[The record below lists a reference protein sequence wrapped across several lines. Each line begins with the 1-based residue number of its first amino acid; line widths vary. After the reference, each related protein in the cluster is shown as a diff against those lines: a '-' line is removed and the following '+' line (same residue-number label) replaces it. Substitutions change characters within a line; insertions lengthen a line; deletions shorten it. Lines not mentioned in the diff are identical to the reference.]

1 MNFKNFLKKRINLFL
16 FFAFI
21 LVTLPSASVW
31 AQKTIAVSGTVID
44 ASGISIPGVNVVEKG
59 TKNSVTTDL
68 EGKFSINV
76 ASSKSELIFSY
87 LGYETLT
94 QVVGSKKSFNIAL
107 KNSESKLEEVV
118 VVGYGTSKKS
128 DLTGSVASISG
139 DALKKNP
146 VANVAETLTGRIAGV
161 QVTSTEGSPDADIK
175 IRVRGGGSL
184 TQDSAPLLIVDGFPV
199 NTINDISPSDIENI
213 TILKD
218 ASSTA
223 IYGSR
228 GAYGVVII
236 TTKSGK
242 DGAKIAVNYNIFS
255 GVKRIAKTIDV
266 LRPTDYVKWQYEFA
280 SLKNDI
286 PSFDQFFGTWQ
297 NSNQYNN
304 VQPIDWQREI
314 YGRLGEVVSQDLS
327 VRGGSDKMNFNFNYA
342 RYDEKAIMIG
352 SDFLRN
358 NLSLSLK
365 NKASKKVDLAFTLRY
380 SDTQINGGGANEQRE
395 VSSADSRLRHAV
407 GYSPIPIPALTTDD
421 TDDAIIGY
429 LTNPFVAVDD
439 NNRRQLRK
447 NFNMQTSF
455 GWKIIDNLQF
465 RSDIGLDNYNYQDY
479 RFYGRSTYYANNVP
493 SAENQRLSS
502 LIISDRKELRIR
514 NSNTLNYDFKNL
526 IGENHKLKVLIGEET
541 IDYRSNEITS
551 TIQGFPRLFTFENA
565 INLSSQGKPLSVNNF
580 YNPDDKLMSFFGRV
594 NYDIL
599 NKYLFT
605 ATYRA
610 DGSSKFLGSNRWG
623 YFPSAAVAWKIKEES
638 FLKDVNWISSLKLRA
653 SYGLAGNNNIPTGQT
668 SQTLQSY
675 ATTWINGVP
684 NFWAPSD
691 YMANPD
697 LKWETTVTQNFGLDY
712 DLFDGKVSGSVEVYK
727 NLTKDLLIPFNINTS
742 YTYQWRNMG
751 EVQNSGIEATLNLV
765 AVENKNF
772 GLNFNFNIGV
782 NQNRINSLGVMNNF
796 SVSSGWAGTA
806 ILNDYLVNV
815 GDSMGLIYGYQ
826 SDGRYEVSD
835 FNYAGGIYTLKPG
848 VANSSYAIGT
858 LRPGSMKL
866 KDINGDGVVNLSDQ
880 TIIGN
885 ANPKN
890 TGGFVVN
897 ANAYG
902 FDLSAAFNWS
912 YGNDVYNANKIEFS
926 SATSNP
932 NGQYRNLGTDMADG
946 TRWTNLDPLTGVLV
960 TDPSALAALNANTTM
975 WSPFMRQYVLS
986 DWAVEDGSFIRLNT
1000 VSLGYTFPKSFIGKI
1015 GLSNLRFYATGNNVF
1030 VLTKY
1035 SGLDPE
1041 VSTRR
1046 RTPLTPGVDSS
1057 PYPRSRQV
1065 IFGLNLSF

>member
-44 ASGISIPGVNVVEKG
+44 ASGISIPGVNVIEKG

-880 TIIGN
+880 TVIGN

-1046 RTPLTPGVDSS
+1046 KTPLTPGVDSS

>member
-1 MNFKNFLKKRINLFL
+1 MSFKNLLKKRVNILFL
-16 FFAFI
+16 GLLLF
-21 LVTLPSASVW
+21 TLSSATVW
-31 AQKTIAVSGTVID
+31 AQKNIAVSGTVID
-44 ASGISIPGVNVVEKG
+44 ASGVSIPGVNVIEKG
-59 TKNSVTTDL
+59 TKNSVSTDL
-68 EGKFSINV
+68 DGKFSINV
-76 ASSKSELIFSY
+76 ASSKSELVFSF

-94 QVVGSKKSFNIAL
+94 QVVGQKKSFNIAL
-107 KNSESKLEEVV
+107 KNTEAKLDEVV

-146 VANVAETLTGRIAGV
+146 VANVAESLTGRVAGV

-175 IRVRGGGSL
+175 IKVRGGGSL

-228 GAYGVVII
+228 GAYGVVIV

-242 DGAKIAVNYNIFS
+242 DGAKIAVNYNVFS

-266 LRPTDYVKWQYEFA
+266 LSPKDYVKWQYEFA
-280 SLKNDI
+280 LLKNDI
-286 PSFDQFFGTWQ
+286 PSFEQYYGTWA
-297 NSNQYNN
+297 NSSQYNN
-304 VQPIDWQREI
+304 TKPIDWQREI
-314 YGRLGEVVSQDLS
+314 YGRLGEVLSQDLS

-365 NKASKKVDLAFTLRY
+365 SKASKKVDLSFTLRY
-380 SDTQINGGGANEQRE
+380 SDTKINGGGANEQKE
-395 VSSADSRLRHAV
+395 VSSADSRLRHVV

-421 TDDAIIGY
+421 TDEAISGY
-429 LTNPFVAVDD
+429 LTNPFVSVDD

-465 RSDIGLDNYNYQDY
+465 KSDIGLDNYNYLDY
-479 RFYGRSTYYANNVP
+479 RFYGRSTYYASNVP
-493 SAENQRLSS
+493 AAENQRLSS
-502 LIISDRKELRIR
+502 LVISDRKEIRVR
-514 NSNTLNYDFKNL
+514 NSNTLNYDFKNI
-526 IGENHKLKVLIGEET
+526 IGANQKLKVLIGEET

-551 TIQGFPRLFTFENA
+551 TIQAFPKLFTFENA
-565 INLSSQGKPLSVNNF
+565 INLSSQGKPLSVNNY

-594 NYDIL
+594 NYDL
-599 NKYLFT
+599 FNKYLFT

-610 DGSSKFLGSNRWG
+610 DGSSKFLGNNKWG

-638 FLKDVNWISSLKLRA
+638 FLKDVNWINSMKLRA

-668 SQTLQSY
+668 NQTLQSY
-675 ATTWINGVP
+675 ATTWINGIL
-684 NFWAPSD
+684 NYWAPSD

-712 DLFDGKVSGSVEVYK
+712 DLFKGKVTGSFEIYK

-751 EVQNSGIEATLNLV
+751 EVENSGFEATLNLI

-782 NQNRINSLGVMNNF
+782 NKNRINSLGVMSNF
-796 SVSSGWAGTA
+796 GISSGWASTA
-806 ILNDYLVNV
+806 IGNDYLVNV
-815 GDSMGLIYGYQ
+815 GDSMGLMYGYQ

-835 FNYAGGIYTLKPG
+835 FNYLAGVYTLKPG
-848 VANSSYAIGT
+848 VVNSSYAIGT
-858 LRPGSMKL
+858 IRPGSMKL
-866 KDINGDGVVNLSDQ
+866 KDINGDGVVNLQDQ
-880 TIIGN
+880 TVIGN
-885 ANPKN
+885 ANPKH
-890 TGGFVVN
+890 TGGLVVN

-912 YGNDVYNANKIEFS
+912 YGNDVYNANKIEFT
-926 SATSNP
+926 SATSTP
-932 NGQYRNLGTDMADG
+932 NGQYRNLGSDMADG
-946 TRWTNLDPLTGVLV
+946 ARWTNLDPLTGVLV
-960 TDPSALAALNANTTM
+960 TDPSALTALNSNTTM
-975 WSPFMRQYVLS
+975 WSPYMKQYVFS
-986 DWAVEDGSFIRLNT
+986 DWAVEDGSFIRLNS
-1000 VSLGYTFPKSFIGKI
+1000 VSLGYTFPKSLIGKI

-1046 RTPLTPGVDSS
+1046 KTPLTPGVDSS

>member
-16 FFAFI
+16 LLAFI
-21 LVTLPSASVW
+21 LVTLPSTSVW
-31 AQKTIAVSGTVID
+31 AQKNIAVSGTVID
-44 ASGISIPGVNVVEKG
+44 ASGVSIPGVNVVEKG

-76 ASSKSELIFSY
+76 ASSKSELVFSY

-266 LRPTDYVKWQYEFA
+266 LRPSDYVKWQYEFA

-286 PSFDQFFGTWQ
+286 PSFDQFYGTWQ

-455 GWKIIDNLQF
+455 GWKIIDDLQF

-502 LIISDRKELRIR
+502 LVISDRKELRIR
-514 NSNTLNYDFKNL
+514 NSNTLNYDFKKL

-580 YNPDDKLMSFFGRV
+580 YNPDDRLMSFFGRV

-610 DGSSKFLGSNRWG
+610 DGSSKFLGANRWG
-623 YFPSAAVAWKIKEES
+623 YFPSAAMAWKIKEES
-638 FLKDVNWISSLKLRA
+638 FLKDVNWINSLKLRA

-712 DLFDGKVSGSVEVYK
+712 DLFGGKVTGSVEVYK

-858 LRPGSMKL
+858 IRPGSMKL

-880 TIIGN
+880 TVIGN

>member
-1 MNFKNFLKKRINLFL
+1 MSFKNLLQKRVKQLLFGL
-16 FFAFI
+16 L
-21 LVTLPSASVW
+21 LVTFSNATVW
-31 AQKTIAVSGTVID
+31 AQKNIAVSGTVID
-44 ASGISIPGVNVVEKG
+44 ASGVSIPGVNVVEKG
-59 TKNSVTTDL
+59 TKNSVSTDL
-68 EGKFSINV
+68 DGKFSINV
-76 ASSKSELIFSY
+76 TSSKSELVFTY

-94 QVVGSKKSFNIAL
+94 QVVGQKKSFNIAL
-107 KNSESKLEEVV
+107 KNSEAKLDEVI

-146 VANVAETLTGRIAGV
+146 VANVAETLTGRVAGV

-175 IRVRGGGSL
+175 IKVRGGGSL

-218 ASSTA
+218 ASATA

-228 GAYGVVII
+228 GAYGVVIV

-242 DGAKIAVNYNIFS
+242 DGAKISVNYNVFS

-266 LRPTDYVKWQYEFA
+266 LRPSDYVNWQYEFA
-280 SLKNDI
+280 LLKNDI
-286 PSFDQFFGTWQ
+286 PSFERYFGTWQ
-297 NSNQYNN
+297 NSSQYNN
-304 VQPIDWQREI
+304 VQPIDWQREV
-314 YGRLGEVVSQDLS
+314 YGRLGEVLSQDLS
-327 VRGGSDKMNFNFNYA
+327 VRGGSEKMNFNFNYA

-365 NKASKKVDLAFTLRY
+365 NKVSKKIDLSYTLRY
-380 SDTQINGGGANEQRE
+380 SDTQINGGGANEQKE
-395 VSSADSRLRHAV
+395 VSSADSRLRHVV
-407 GYSPIPIPALTTDD
+407 GYSPIAIPELTTDD
-421 TDDAIIGY
+421 TDEAISGY
-429 LTNPFVAVDD
+429 LTNPFVAVQD

-455 GWKIIDNLQF
+455 GWKIIENLQF
-465 RSDIGLDNYNYQDY
+465 KSDIGLDNYNYLDY

-493 SAENQRLSS
+493 AAENQRLSS
-502 LIISDRKELRIR
+502 LVISDRKEIRVR
-514 NSNTLNYDFKNL
+514 NSNTLNYDFKN
-526 IGENHKLKVLIGEET
+526 IISKNQKLKVLIGEET
-541 IDYRSNEITS
+541 VDYRSNEITS
-551 TIQGFPRLFTFENA
+551 TIQGFPKLFTFENA
-565 INLSSQGKPLSVNNF
+565 INLSSQGKPLSVNNY

-594 NYDIL
+594 NYDL
-599 NKYLFT
+599 FNKYLFT
-605 ATYRA
+605 ATFRA
-610 DGSSKFLGSNRWG
+610 DGSSKFLGNNKWG
-623 YFPSAAVAWKIKEES
+623 YFPSAAVAWKIKEEN
-638 FLKDVNWISSLKLRA
+638 FLKDVNWINSLKLRA

-684 NFWAPSD
+684 NYWAPSE

-712 DLFDGKVSGSVEVYK
+712 DFFKGKVTGSFELYK
-727 NLTKDLLIPFNINTS
+727 NLTQNLLIPFNINTS

-751 EVQNSGIEATLNLV
+751 EIQNSGFEATLNLV

-796 SVSSGWAGTA
+796 GISSGWASTA
-806 ILNDYLVNV
+806 IGTDYLVNV
-815 GDSMGLIYGYQ
+815 GDSMGLMYGYQ
-826 SDGRYEVSD
+826 NDGRYEVSD
-835 FNYAGGIYTLKPG
+835 FNYTAGVYTLKPG
-848 VANSSYAIGT
+848 VVNSAYAIGT
-858 LRPGSMKL
+858 IRPGSMKL
-866 KDINGDGVVNLSDQ
+866 RDINGDGVVNLQDQ
-880 TIIGN
+880 TVIGN
-885 ANPKN
+885 ANPKH
-890 TGGFVVN
+890 TGGLVVN

-912 YGNDVYNANKIEFS
+912 YGNDVYNANKIEFT
-926 SATSNP
+926 SATSTP
-932 NGQYRNLGTDMADG
+932 NGQYRNLGSDMADG
-946 TRWTNLDPLTGVLV
+946 ARWTNLDPVSGALV
-960 TDPSALAALNANTTM
+960 TDPTALTALNASTTI
-975 WSPFMRQYVLS
+975 WSPFMKQYVFS
-986 DWAVEDGSFIRLNT
+986 DWAVEDGSFIRLNS
-1000 VSLGYTFPKSFIGKI
+1000 VSLGYTFPKSLIGKI
-1015 GLSNLRFYATGNNVF
+1015 GLSNLRIYATGNNVF

-1046 RTPLTPGVDSS
+1046 KTPLTPGVDSS